1 MPNSSEK
8 QYPNIFY
15 GSQISERN
23 MPHTS
28 QMQNKFLQNKQ
39 YLPNILYGMEIKEK
53 KYPTLCTNKGIQKIE
68 APSIS
73 QFL

>member
-1 MPNSSEK
+1 MA
-8 QYPNIFY
+8 
-15 GSQISERN
+15 
-23 MPHTS
+23 HTS
-28 QMQNKFLQNKQ
+28 QMQNKFIQNKQ
-39 YLPNILYGMEIKEK
+39 YLPNILYGMKKKEK